1 MTKTE
6 YISLHLPHDF
16 ITQERFPMAT
26 QRIRLA
32 PRWMIFLL
40 DLICCVFAMAAAF
53 ILRFNFN
60 LVEVS
65 HYPYQKIL
73 AITLAVNACLLVA
86 FKTYA
91 GIIRYTSVED
101 TGRILSVNSIV
112 CLIFLLIENIYPKA
126 INAPTAALFPAS
138 VLLIYFLGINFS
150 LILYRLLIKR
160 AYNFLYSGRKKS
172 VKAVIYSA
180 GFEGILAKK
189 MISDNQRSD
198 IKILAFIEDNV
209 RLIGKIIET
218 TSVVRANKANLERLG
233 REGVE
238 LLIIADPFIRK
249 QRLNDLVDICLELNI
264 RVQQVPSSEKWINNT
279 LQPDQLKNVNI
290 EQLLERDVIKIKN
303 EQLGK
308 EIRGKKIL
316 VTGGAG
322 SIGSEIVRQLIQYNP
337 AIIIACD
344 VAETPLHELSISLDP
359 DAKVKT
365 FIGDICDK
373 VRMEQ
378 IFEIYA
384 PDIVYH
390 AAAYKHVPL
399 MEEHPSAAILN
410 NVLGTKILAE
420 LSVSYNVEKFVM
432 VSTDKAVNPTNVM
445 GASKRV
451 CEIFIQ
457 SLYKNI
463 SFNSKLRDSKHNKNT
478 KFITTRFGNVLG
490 SNGSVIPLFKRQLEE
505 GGPIKVTHPEIT
517 RYFMTIP
524 EACQL
529 VLEAGAM
536 GKGGEIFV
544 FDMGKPVKIV
554 DLARKMIRLA
564 GKEPDRD
571 IAIEFSGLRPGEKLY
586 EELLNN
592 AENTMPTYHEKI
604 MIATVREYDFAV
616 VHNDINDLI
625 DLAEKHFLMETVMK
639 IKEIVPEY
647 ISNNSIYQK
656 LDIQPGK

>member
-1 MTKTE
+1 
-6 YISLHLPHDF
+6 
-16 ITQERFPMAT
+16 MAT

-32 PRWMIFLL
+32 PRWIIFLI
-40 DLICCVFAMAAAF
+40 DLGCCVLAMSAAF
-53 ILRFNFN
+53 LLRLNFN
-60 LVEVS
+60 INEIN
-65 HYPYQKIL
+65 HYPLPKIL
-73 AITLAVNACLLVA
+73 AITLAVNACLLIA

-91 GIIRYTSVED
+91 GIVRYTSVED
-101 TGRILSVNSIV
+101 TGRILSVNTLV
-112 CLIFLLIENIYPKA
+112 CLIFLLIENIYPKSV
-126 INAPTAALFPAS
+126 NTGSAALFPAS
-138 VLLIYFLGINFS
+138 VLLIYFLSINFL
-150 LILYRLLIKR
+150 LIIYRLFVKR
-160 AYNFLYSGRKKS
+160 AFHYLFSVRKKS
-172 VKAVIYSA
+172 IKAVIYSA

-189 MISDNQRSD
+189 MITDNQRSD
-198 IKILAFIEDNV
+198 IKIISFIEDNE

-218 TSVVRANKANLERLG
+218 TSVVRANKANMERLS

-238 LLIIADPFIRK
+238 LLIIADPYIKK

-264 RVQQVPSSEKWINNT
+264 RIQQVPSSEKWINNT
-279 LQPDQLKNVNI
+279 LEPDQLKNVNI
-290 EQLLERDVIKIKN
+290 EQLLERDIIKIKN
-303 EQLGK
+303 EQVGK
-308 EIRGKKIL
+308 EIRGKKVL
-316 VTGGAG
+316 VTGAAG
-322 SIGSEIVRQLIQYNP
+322 SIGSEIVSQLLQYNP

-344 VAETPLHELSISLDP
+344 VAETPLHELSISLDHE
-359 DAKVKT
+359 AKVKT
-365 FIGDICDK
+365 FIGDICDRI
-373 VRMEQ
+373 RMEQ

-410 NVLGTKILAE
+410 NVSGTKILAE
-420 LSVSYNVEKFVM
+420 LSVAYNVEKFVM

-463 SFNSKLRDSKHNKNT
+463 AVTQHKSGNSKAQPRVT

-490 SNGSVIPLFKRQLEE
+490 SNGSVIPLFKKQLEE
-505 GGPIKVTHPEIT
+505 GGPLKVTHPEIT

-544 FDMGKPVKIV
+544 FDMGSPVKIV
-554 DLARKMIRLA
+554 DLAKKMIRLA
-564 GKEPDRD
+564 GKEPERD
-571 IAIEFSGLRPGEKLY
+571 IAIEFTGLRPGEKLY

-604 MIATVREYDFAV
+604 LIANVREYDFATI
-616 VHNDINDLI
+616 HNDINNLI
-625 DLAEKHFLMETVMK
+625 DLAQKHFLMETVIK
-639 IKEIVPEY
+639 IKEIVPEF

-656 LDIQPGK
+656 LDIPPGK

>member
-1 MTKTE
+1 
-6 YISLHLPHDF
+6 
-16 ITQERFPMAT
+16 MAT

-32 PRWMIFLL
+32 PRWIIFVIDLTCSVIAMTCAFLL
-40 DLICCVFAMAAAF
+40 RM
-53 ILRFNFN
+53 NFN
-60 LVEVS
+60 LNEIN
-65 HYPYQKIL
+65 HYPLSKIFG
-73 AITLAVNACLLVA
+73 IVVSVNACLLVA

-91 GIIRYTSVED
+91 GIVRYTSVED
-101 TGRILSVNSIV
+101 SGRILAVNSLV
-112 CLIFLLIENIYPKA
+112 CFIFLLIEYIYPKE
-126 INAPTAALFPAS
+126 INPGAAALFPAS
-138 VLLIYFLGINFS
+138 VLLIYFLTINFL
-150 LILYRLLIKR
+150 LITYRLFIKR
-160 AYNFLYSGRKKS
+160 AFHYLFSVRKKS
-172 VKAVIYSA
+172 IKAVIYSA

-189 MISDNQRSD
+189 MITDNQKSD
-198 IKILAFIEDNV
+198 IKVVSFIEDNEN
-209 RLIGKIIET
+209 LIGKIIET
-218 TSVVRANKANLERLG
+218 TSVARANKVNLERLS
-233 REGVE
+233 RDGVE

-249 QRLNDLVDICLELNI
+249 QRLNDLVDYCLEFNI

-279 LQPDQLKNVNI
+279 LQPNQLKNVNI

-303 EQLGK
+303 EQVGK
-308 EIRGKKIL
+308 EIRGKKVL
-316 VTGGAG
+316 VTGAAG
-322 SIGSEIVRQLIQYNP
+322 SIGSEIVRQLLQYNP

-344 VAETPLHELSISLDP
+344 VAETPLHDLGISL
-359 DAKVKT
+359 KQHVKIKS
-365 FIGDICDK
+365 FIGDICDR

-384 PDIVYH
+384 PDIIYH

-410 NVLGTKILAE
+410 NVLGTRILAE
-420 LSVSYNVEKFVM
+420 LSVTYGAEKFVM

-457 SLYKNI
+457 SLYKSI
-463 SFNSKLRDSKHNKNT
+463 SNFEKKAGARGQTSSRTT

-490 SNGSVIPLFKRQLEE
+490 SNGSVIPLFKKQLEE

-544 FDMGKPVKIV
+544 FDMGSPVKIV
-554 DLARKMIRLA
+554 DLAKKMIRLA
-564 GKEPDRD
+564 GMEPEKD

-592 AENTMPTYHEKI
+592 AENTIPTYHEKI
-604 MIATVREYDFAV
+604 MIATVREYEFAAV
-616 VHNDINDLI
+616 QNDINDLI
-625 DLAEKHFLMETVMK
+625 DLAEKHFLVETV
-639 IKEIVPEY
+639 IKLKQIVPEF

-656 LDIQPGK
+656 LDLPPSVS

>member
-1 MTKTE
+1 
-6 YISLHLPHDF
+6 
-16 ITQERFPMAT
+16 MAT

-32 PRWMIFLL
+32 PRWIIFLL
-40 DLICCVFAMAAAF
+40 DLCCCIVAMSMAF
-53 ILRFNFN
+53 LLRMNFN
-60 LVEVS
+60 LNEID
-65 HYPYQKIL
+65 HYPLLKIL
-73 AITLAVNACLLVA
+73 SITVAVNACLLVA

-91 GIIRYTSVED
+91 GIVRYTSVED
-101 TGRILSVNSIV
+101 TGRILSVNTIV

-126 INAPTAALFPAS
+126 ESMPEAALFPTS
-138 VLLIYFLGINFS
+138 VLFIYYLSINFL
-150 LILYRLLIKR
+150 LIIYRLFVKR
-160 AYNFLYSGRKKS
+160 IFHYLFSVRKKTI
-172 VKAVIYSA
+172 KAALYNA
-180 GFEGILAKK
+180 GYEGLLAKK
-189 MISDNQRSD
+189 MISDNQRSE
-198 IKILAFIEDNV
+198 IKIMAFLEDNE

-218 TSVVRANKANLERLG
+218 TSVVRANKASLERLK
-233 REGVE
+233 REGLE
-238 LLIIADPFIRK
+238 LLIIADPYIRK
-249 QRLNDLVDICLELNI
+249 QRLNDLVDICLELNLRI
-264 RVQQVPSSEKWINNT
+264 QQVPSSEKWINNT
-279 LQPDQLKNVNI
+279 LQADQLKDVNI

-303 EQLGK
+303 EQVGT
-308 EIRGKKIL
+308 EIRNKKVL
-316 VTGGAG
+316 VTGAAG
-322 SIGSEIVRQLIQYNP
+322 SIGSEIVRQLLQYNP

-344 VAETPLHELSISLDP
+344 MAETPLHELRLSLP
-359 DAKVKT
+359 EDARVKT
-365 FIGDICDK
+365 FIGDICDRI
-373 VRMEQ
+373 RMEQ

-420 LSVSYNVEKFVM
+420 LSVSYAVEKFVM

-445 GASKRV
+445 GASKRIS
-451 CEIFIQ
+451 EIFAQ
-457 SLYKNI
+457 SYYKYI
-463 SFNSKLRDSKHNKNT
+463 SRSGKSSLNSGNGSMPLRTT

-490 SNGSVIPLFKRQLEE
+490 SNGSVIPRFKKQLEE
-505 GGPIKVTHPEIT
+505 GGPITVTHPDIT

-544 FDMGKPVKIV
+544 FDMGSPVKIV

-571 IAIEFSGLRPGEKLY
+571 IHITYSGLRPGEKLY

-604 MIATVREYDFAV
+604 MIATVREYDFASV
-616 VHNDINDLI
+616 YTQVDDLI
-625 DLAEKHFLMETVMK
+625 DLAQKHFLMETVGKM
-639 IKEIVPEY
+639 KEIVPEF

-656 LDIQPGK
+656 LDANGSKP

>member
-1 MTKTE
+1 
-6 YISLHLPHDF
+6 
-16 ITQERFPMAT
+16 MAT

-32 PRWMIFLL
+32 PRWIIFLI
-40 DLICCVFAMAAAF
+40 DLGCCVLAMSAAF
-53 ILRFNFN
+53 LLRLNFN
-60 LVEVS
+60 INEIN
-65 HYPYQKIL
+65 HYPLPKIL
-73 AITLAVNACLLVA
+73 AITLAVNACLLIA

-91 GIIRYTSVED
+91 GIVRYTSVED
-101 TGRILSVNSIV
+101 TGRILSVNTLV
-112 CLIFLLIENIYPKA
+112 CLIFLLIENIYPKTV
-126 INAPTAALFPAS
+126 NTSAPTAALFPAS
-138 VLLIYFLGINFS
+138 VLLIYFLSINFL
-150 LILYRLLIKR
+150 LIIYRLFVKR
-160 AYNFLYSGRKKS
+160 AFNYLFSVRKKS
-172 VKAVIYSA
+172 IKAIIYSA

-189 MISDNQRSD
+189 MIADNQRSD
-198 IKILAFIEDNV
+198 IKIISFLEDNE

-218 TSVVRANKANLERLG
+218 TSVVRANKVNLERLS

-238 LLIIADPFIRK
+238 LLIIADPYIKK

-264 RVQQVPSSEKWINNT
+264 RIQQVPSSEKWINNT
-279 LQPDQLKNVNI
+279 LAPDQLKNVNI

-303 EQLGK
+303 EQVGK

-316 VTGGAG
+316 VTGAAG
-322 SIGSEIVRQLIQYNP
+322 SIGSEIVRQLLQYNP

-344 VAETPLHELSISLDP
+344 MAETPLHELSISLEQDG
-359 DAKVKT
+359 KVKT
-365 FIGDICDK
+365 FIGDICDRI
-373 VRMEQ
+373 RMEQ

-420 LSVSYNVEKFVM
+420 LSVAYNAEKFVM

-463 SFNSKLRDSKHNKNT
+463 SVSQNISRNSKTASPRIT

-490 SNGSVIPLFKRQLEE
+490 SNGSVIPLFKKQLED
-505 GGPIKVTHPEIT
+505 GGPLKVTHPEIT

-544 FDMGKPVKIV
+544 FDMGSPVKIV
-554 DLARKMIRLA
+554 DLAKKMIRLA

-571 IAIEFSGLRPGEKLY
+571 ISIEFTGLRPGEKLY

-592 AENTMPTYHEKI
+592 AENTIPTYHEKI
-604 MIATVREYDFAV
+604 MIASVREYDFASI
-616 VHNDINDLI
+616 HNNINDLI
-625 DLAEKHFLMETVMK
+625 DLAHKHFLMETVIK
-639 IKEIVPEY
+639 IKEIVPEF

-656 LDIQPGK
+656 LDLPPGK

>member
-1 MTKTE
+1 
-6 YISLHLPHDF
+6 
-16 ITQERFPMAT
+16 MAT

-32 PRWMIFLL
+32 PRWIIFLI
-40 DLICCVFAMAAAF
+40 DLGCCVLAMSAAF
-53 ILRFNFN
+53 LLRLNFN
-60 LVEVS
+60 LNEIN
-65 HYPYQKIL
+65 HYPLPKIL
-73 AITLAVNACLLVA
+73 AITLAVNACLLIA

-91 GIIRYTSVED
+91 GIVRYTSVED
-101 TGRILSVNSIV
+101 TGRILSVNTLV
-112 CLIFLLIENIYPKA
+112 CLIFLLIENIYPKSVDTA
-126 INAPTAALFPAS
+126 SAALFPAS
-138 VLLIYFLGINFS
+138 VLLIYFLSINFL
-150 LILYRLLIKR
+150 LIIYRLFVKR
-160 AYNFLYSGRKKS
+160 AFHYLFSVRKKS
-172 VKAVIYSA
+172 IKAVIYSA

-189 MISDNQRSD
+189 MITDNQRSD
-198 IKILAFIEDNV
+198 IKIISFIEDNE

-218 TSVVRANKANLERLG
+218 TSVVRANRINLERLS

-238 LLIIADPFIRK
+238 LLIIADPYIKK

-264 RVQQVPSSEKWINNT
+264 RIQQVPSSEKWINNT
-279 LQPDQLKNVNI
+279 LEPDQLKNVNI
-290 EQLLERDVIKIKN
+290 EQLLERDIIKIKN
-303 EQLGK
+303 EQIGK
-308 EIRGKKIL
+308 EIRGKKVL
-316 VTGGAG
+316 VTGAAG
-322 SIGSEIVRQLIQYNP
+322 SIGSEIVSQLLQYNP

-344 VAETPLHELSISLDP
+344 VAETPLHELSISLEA

-365 FIGDICDK
+365 FIGDICDRI
-373 VRMEQ
+373 RMEQ

-420 LSVSYNVEKFVM
+420 LSVAYGVEKFVM

-463 SFNSKLRDSKHNKNT
+463 SFAQSKSGSSKAQLPRVT

-490 SNGSVIPLFKRQLEE
+490 SNGSVIPLFKKQLEE
-505 GGPIKVTHPEIT
+505 GGPLKVTHPEIT

-544 FDMGKPVKIV
+544 FDMGRPVKIV
-554 DLARKMIRLA
+554 DLAKKMIRLA

-571 IAIEFSGLRPGEKLY
+571 ISIEFTGLRPGEKLY

-604 MIATVREYDFAV
+604 LIANVREYDFATIQ
-616 VHNDINDLI
+616 NDINNLI
-625 DLAEKHFLMETVMK
+625 DLAHKHFLMETVIK
-639 IKEIVPEY
+639 IKEIVPEF

-656 LDIQPGK
+656 LDLPPEKK

>member
-1 MTKTE
+1 MST
-6 YISLHLPHDF
+6 
-16 ITQERFPMAT
+16 
-26 QRIRLA
+26 
-32 PRWMIFLL
+32 
-40 DLICCVFAMAAAF
+40 AF

-60 LVEVS
+60 LTEIS
-65 HYPYQKIL
+65 HYDIRKI
-73 AITLAVNACLLVA
+73 AGITIAVNACLLIA

-101 TGRILSVNSIV
+101 TGKILSVNTIV
-112 CLIFLLIENIYPKA
+112 CLIFLLIENIYPKSMD
-126 INAPTAALFPAS
+126 APGSPALFPAS
-138 VLLIYFLGINFS
+138 VLLIYYLTINFS
-150 LILYRLLIKR
+150 LILYRLFVKR
-160 AYNFLYSGRKKS
+160 AYHYLYSARRKS
-172 VKAVIYSA
+172 TKAIVYSA

-198 IKILAFIEDNV
+198 IKIVAFVEDND

-218 TSVVRANKANLERLG
+218 TSVLRANKSNMERLA
-233 REGVE
+233 REGAE

-279 LQPDQLKNVNI
+279 LEPGQLKNVNI
-290 EQLLERDVIKIKN
+290 EQLLERDVIRIKN
-303 EQLGK
+303 EQVGK
-308 EIRGKKIL
+308 EIRGKKIV
-316 VTGGAG
+316 VTGAAG
-322 SIGSEIVRQLIQYNP
+322 SIGSEIVRQLIQYSP

-344 VAETPLHELSISLDP
+344 VAETPLHELSLALGQDS
-359 DAKVKT
+359 KVKT

-410 NVLGTKILAE
+410 NVLGTKILSE
-420 LSVSYNVEKFVM
+420 LSVAYNVEKFVM

-457 SLYKNI
+457 SLYRNI
-463 SFNSKLRDSKHNKNT
+463 SMSASRDPKGFRGT

-490 SNGSVIPLFKRQLEE
+490 SNGSVIPLFKKQLEE
-505 GGPIKVTHPEIT
+505 GGPLKVTHPEIT

-616 VHNDINDLI
+616 VHNSINELI

-656 LDIQPGK
+656 LDVHRK

>member
-1 MTKTE
+1 
-6 YISLHLPHDF
+6 
-16 ITQERFPMAT
+16 MAT

-40 DLICCVFAMAAAF
+40 DLSCCVLAMSAAF
-53 ILRFNFN
+53 VLRFNFN
-60 LVEVS
+60 LTEIS
-65 HYPYQKIL
+65 HYPLTKIIG
-73 AITLAVNACLLVA
+73 ITLAVNACLLVA

-101 TGRILSVNSIV
+101 TGRILSVNTIV
-112 CLIFLLIENIYPKA
+112 CLIFLLIENIYPKSA
-126 INAPTAALFPAS
+126 DAPTAALFPAS
-138 VLLIYFLGINFS
+138 VLLIYFLSINFL
-150 LILYRLLIKR
+150 LIVYRLFVKR
-160 AYNFLYSGRKKS
+160 SYNYLYSVRKKS
-172 VKAVIYSA
+172 VKAIIYSA

-218 TSVVRANKANLERLG
+218 TSVLKANKANLERLS
-233 REGVE
+233 REGAE

-264 RVQQVPSSEKWINNT
+264 RIQQVPSSEKWINNT

-308 EIRGKKIL
+308 EIRGKKVL

-322 SIGSEIVRQLIQYNP
+322 SIGSEIVRQLMQYNP

-344 VAETPLHELSISLDP
+344 VAETPLHELSISLEQDS
-359 DAKVKT
+359 KVKT

-420 LSVSYNVEKFVM
+420 LSVAYNVEKFVM

-463 SFNSKLRDSKHNKNT
+463 SISSGKSRDSKALKNT

-490 SNGSVIPLFKRQLEE
+490 SNGSVIPLFKKQLEE
-505 GGPIKVTHPEIT
+505 GGPLKVTHPEIT

-554 DLARKMIRLA
+554 DLAKKMIRLA

-604 MIATVREYDFAV
+604 MIATVREYDFASI
-616 VHNDINDLI
+616 HNSINDLI
-625 DLAEKHFLMETVMK
+625 DLAQKHFLMETVMK
-639 IKEIVPEY
+639 IKEIVPEF

-656 LDIQPGK
+656 LDIQTGK